1 MINNVVLTGRITK
14 DLELKYTSSNIPS
27 VAFTL
32 AVNRTRQ
39 SQDGKQQADYIGC
52 IAYRKRAENMV
63 RYLGKGSLIGV
74 EGKIQTGSYTDT
86 KGNTVYTT
94 NVIANEVHFLES
106 KKQGQQSQFN
116 QNYNQSFNN
125 NGYNQQ
131 GNYNQGYNNKNNGY
145 NARQKPDAM
154 NYIGQDQN
162 RQNKANNRQD
172 AFNDFGNNFPSDNEF
187 NFEDIPNPFKEDY

>member
-32 AVNRTRQ
+32 AVNRTHQ

-106 KKQGQQSQFN
+106 KKQGQFN

-154 NYIGQDQN
+154 DYIGQGQN
-162 RQNKANNRQD
+162 GQNKANNRQ
-172 AFNDFGNNFPSDNEF
+172 NMYSDFGNNFPSDNEF